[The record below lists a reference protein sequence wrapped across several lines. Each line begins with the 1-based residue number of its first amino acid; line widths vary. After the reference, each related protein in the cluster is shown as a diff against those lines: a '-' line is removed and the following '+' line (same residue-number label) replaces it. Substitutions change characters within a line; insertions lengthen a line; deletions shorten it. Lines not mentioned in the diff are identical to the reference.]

1 MEGFFMSLIEVKNVT
16 KRFDDKLVLDN
27 ISFDIEKGNI
37 FGLLGPN
44 GAGKSTLINIMTGL
58 LQSNNGDTIIGGYS
72 FKDNPLKVKEQ
83 IGLVPQEI
91 ALIESVSAYDNLEF
105 FATLYGLKGKLL
117 KERIDEALE
126 ITGLKDRRKEKVKK
140 FSGGMKRRL
149 NVAAAIMHHPKIL
162 IMDEPTVGVDPQS
175 RNHIFEF
182 TKRVNRENKTTII
195 YTSHYMEEVEYLC
208 DSLFIMDIGKEV
220 AYGSKERVK
229 AMVSDRS
236 KVVLK
241 LENYKGELLLRL
253 KAVQGVK
260 ECMEDEGLV
269 KLQVEEN
276 SFELGKLL
284 GVIEGYGAKIK
295 GITFEEPTL
304 EEVFLAL
311 TGKTLRD

>member
-1 MEGFFMSLIEVKNVT
+1 MSLIQVKNIT

-27 ISFDIEKGNI
+27 ISLEIEEGNI

-58 LQSNNGDTIIGGYS
+58 LQGNGGDITIGGYS

-105 FATLYGLKGKLL
+105 FASLYGLKGKML

-149 NVAAAIMHHPKIL
+149 NIAAAIMHHPRIL

-182 TKRVNRENKTTII
+182 TKRINRENKTTII

-208 DSLFIMDIGKEV
+208 DNLFIMDIGKEV

-236 KVVLK
+236 RVVLK
-241 LENYKGELLLRL
+241 LDNYKGELLLKL
-253 KAVQGVK
+253 KSLQGVK
-260 ECMEDEGLV
+260 ECIEEEGLV
-269 KLQVEEN
+269 KLKVEEN
-276 SFELGKLL
+276 TFELGRMLA
-284 GVIEGYGAKIK
+284 VIEGYGSKIK

-311 TGKTLRD
+311 TGKKLRD